1 MDAPTT
7 EIKASDD
14 AAALMTKTETYVLTK
29 AIGLV
34 EGARLVDKNVLSS
47 LGLGLADC
55 DRLRD
60 IAGSALGP
68 MREKYAEAL
77 VSADPNLWGL
87 GVMEGND
94 DDEVKRVALLTVA
107 RMVAAIVDETLKPTA
122 DLKGTSAGG
131 LTSYV
136 VTQTEEERSFTLPTW
151 DNANTTNGRNVLIVL
166 HNIRLR
172 PHKLPT
178 LAGMRKVAFW
188 PRNEGCFPDPSKV
201 NLETMKR
208 AATDTNFL
216 KFQRLVY
223 GVLVVMAGEKCSPT

>member
-1 MDAPTT
+1 MERARRAGMRLKKLALELWACDWRLVFGDILGPSKLAASSGRAASEAHKHPQPTHSAQMADTTT

-136 VTQTEEERSFTLPTW
+136 VTQTEEERSFTLSTW
-151 DNANTTNGRNVLIVL
+151 DNVDTSKGRAV
-166 HNIRLR
+166 HRAR
-172 PHKLPT
+172 P
-178 LAGMRKVAFW
+178 
-188 PRNEGCFPDPSKV
+188 PS
-201 NLETMKR
+201 
-208 AATDTNFL
+208 
-216 KFQRLVY
+216 
-223 GVLVVMAGEKCSPT
+223 